1 MTEQERIAHHEA
13 AHAVLT
19 IVAGIGVAARGIDLA
34 YTNTS
39 TGSSGGLFGNLFD
52 IDLSD
57 LKSPELE
64 AEQQA
69 NKTEID
75 LNGAIVA
82 AGAASD
88 AKLLRLDPWV
98 ALQQQRSDLQMMQT
112 LLRRARLSSSQEVE
126 DALIRNQLSEA
137 VSVLENPVIWKAVEA
152 VAAAVVT
159 SSALPGTTITAIAMP
174 ILKDFAPS

>member
-19 IVAGIGVAARGIDLA
+19 ILAAIGVAAKGIDLA
-34 YTNTS
+34 YTNAS
-39 TGSSGGLFGNLFD
+39 TGSSGGLFGKLFD

-64 AEQQA
+64 SEQQA
-69 NKTEID
+69 NEKEIN
-75 LNGAIVA
+75 LNGGIVA

-98 ALQQQRSDLQMMQT
+98 ALQQQHSDLQVMRN
-112 LLRRARLSSSQEVE
+112 LLRRAQLSSNQEVE

-137 VSVLENPVIWKAVEA
+137 VSALENPIIWKAVEA

-159 SSALPGTTITAIAMP
+159 RSPLPGTTITAIAMP
-174 ILKDFAPS
+174 ILEDLPSS